1 MLLLARTSLFALTTG
16 TRALRTSSVPRMTA
30 QVPRP
35 NLGSASESEASDV
48 EVVLPRARKKP
59 SPEELQYRRAMTK
72 MFEYV

>member
-35 NLGSASESEASDV
+35 NLGSASESEAESD
-48 EVVLPRARKKP
+48 AATSDDDDGGKK
-59 SPEELQYRRAMTK
+59 SGQK
-72 MFEYV
+72 